1 MTSPLALVGLT
12 FKAVDLQPADLQW
25 FFEIERGL
33 DEVPSVRGKDTVIP
47 GAAGRFE
54 QNRKNDVLSIV
65 LKGWVRAN
73 PTLTDPEDLRAS
85 YRTNMLA
92 IRTLFASD
100 AARGEL
106 VATVEDGTTQ
116 EIMARSLNILPG
128 RYVGSEIRV
137 LSIELEGYDDWLG
150 AGS

>member
-1 MTSPLALVGLT
+1 MTSPVALVGLT
-12 FKAVDLQPADLQW
+12 FKGIDLQPSDLQW

-33 DEVPSVRGKDTVIP
+33 DEVPTVRGKDTIIP
-47 GAAGRFE
+47 GLAGRFE
-54 QNRKNDVLSIV
+54 QNRRNDTLSIV
-65 LKGWVRAN
+65 LKGWVRAD
-73 PTLTDPEDLRAS
+73 PTIDDLEDRRAS
-85 YRTNMLA
+85 YRVNMLA
-92 IRTLFASD
+92 IRTLFAPD

-106 VATVEDGTTQ
+106 VALVEDGTSQ
-116 EIMARSLNILPG
+116 EIMARALNIVGG